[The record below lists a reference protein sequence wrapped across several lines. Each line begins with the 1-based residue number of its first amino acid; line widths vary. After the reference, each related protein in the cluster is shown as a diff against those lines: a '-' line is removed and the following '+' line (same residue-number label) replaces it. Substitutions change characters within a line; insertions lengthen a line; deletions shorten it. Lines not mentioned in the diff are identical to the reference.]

1 LIFIPPLA
9 QYVITLEEVDG
20 SRLIPIWIG
29 VSEGTSIVMV
39 LEGEKFKRPLTHDL
53 TVSLIKAL
61 GGSLEKVV
69 ISDLKEN
76 AYYSVIV
83 LRQGDKTLEIDS
95 RPSDAIALA
104 VRTGAPIFIEDK
116 VLELCPVI
124 NKPISGDEVK
134 NFEKE
139 IENLRPEEF
148 FRKLDEA
155 PPFHEKGR
163 DAEGG
168 KTKGG
173 PE

>member
-1 LIFIPPLA
+1 MKLVKIYSLIFIPPLA
-9 QYVITLEEVDG
+9 QYVVTLEEADG

-29 VSEGTSIVMV
+29 ISEGASIAMV

-53 TVSLIKAL
+53 TVNLIKTL
-61 GGSLEKVV
+61 GGSLEKII

-76 AYYSVIV
+76 AYYATLI
-83 LRQGDKTLEIDS
+83 LRQGEKSLAVDS

-104 VRTGAPIFIEDK
+104 VRTGAPIFVEEK

-124 NKPISGDEVK
+124 NKPISEDEVK

-148 FRKLDEA
+148 FKRLDE
-155 PPFHEKGR
+155 
-163 DAEGG
+163 DGG

-173 PE
+173 LE